1 MIIKMSKYVADFGGN
16 KDIAKQLR
24 IGKIMPAVLA
34 KENVVLDFD
43 GVSGVTQS
51 FIHALLAETIREFPD
66 EVFELVQFKNC
77 TRDVRVVV
85 EIVAEYMQEGAS

>member
-1 MIIKMSKYVADFGGN
+1 MIIKMSEYVADFGGN
-16 KDIAKQLR
+16 KDTARRLR
-24 IGKIMPAVLA
+24 IEKIMPAISA
-34 KENVVLDFD
+34 NKNVTLDFG

-66 EVFELVQFKNC
+66 GAFELIQFKNC